1 MYYKGSKFAW
11 LSFGTPLWFS
21 KISFRTSKSS

>member
-1 MYYKGSKFAW
+1 MSYKYF
-11 LSFGTPLWFS
+11 T